1 LRIPVQL
8 KMEKALPRYWNHPN
22 NIHLNRATGCTNS
35 KDMLTGRQ
43 DEIHAALERKLE
55 AALNRTA

>member
-1 LRIPVQL
+1 
-8 KMEKALPRYWNHPN
+8 MEKALPRYWNHPN